1 MNDLSKYVH
10 VLYNLNIM
18 EDQNIALETTS
29 TILDTTIDRH
39 API

>member
-1 MNDLSKYVH
+1 MNDLSIYVH